1 MLLILVQVDGPK
13 TRKGFASGCNRS
25 QRMFCALL
33 IDEHISMQHHGSL
46 LAIYRSTNSE
56 VLKYEPILC
65 PGYNEHL
72 FRVSNIEVL
81 LRGVFGDQM
90 FGDILVA
97 RLHLLAET
105 SCTPKSIG

>member
-56 VLKYEPILC
+56 VLKLFTNLV
-65 PGYNEHL
+65 PGIIYIYFFFHL
-72 FRVSNIEVL
+72 RLNAACAAASLWNIE
-81 LRGVFGDQM
+81 F
-90 FGDILVA
+90 
-97 RLHLLAET
+97 
-105 SCTPKSIG
+105 